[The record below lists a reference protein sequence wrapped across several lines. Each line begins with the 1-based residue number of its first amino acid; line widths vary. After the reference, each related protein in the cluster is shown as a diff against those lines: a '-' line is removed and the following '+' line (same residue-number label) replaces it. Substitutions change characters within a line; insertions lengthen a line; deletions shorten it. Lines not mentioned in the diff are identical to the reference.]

1 MNRRHKRALL
11 IAGIFVVAIVAAG
24 GLSKLK
30 PPPETNETADVDP
43 LVEVL
48 PLVAGTEKF
57 SIASQ
62 GTVRPRIETTLSAEI
77 SGAIVEISP
86 KFVAGGVFDAG
97 EELLRIDPTDYAV
110 AVDRAEATL
119 TQRQIE
125 FDGAEKLRSQGYR
138 AESEYASAA
147 AALAAAK
154 ADLVNARRNLE
165 RTRISLPYDGMVRSK
180 DADLGQ
186 YVNPGTR
193 LGITFSTA
201 AAEVRLPLTDQDLA
215 FIQLP
220 GADDIRA
227 SGSFDGPLVELRAI
241 QQGVARTWQARI
253 VRTEGV
259 VDEKNRVTYAVA
271 RVEDPYKLEGVSPN
285 DFALPMGTFVAAKI
299 NGSTIDGVI
308 RIPRMALRANNQL
321 MFVDGDNRIRMAY
334 VDVIRTDA
342 DFAYLRDG
350 ALPAERISMTVIES
364 AINGMKVR
372 TTDDPVNETDNDG
385 KQTKVAEGPRN

>member
-1 MNRRHKRALL
+1 MNRKVKRALL
-11 IAGIFVVAIVAAG
+11 ITGIFAVAIGGAG

-30 PPPETNETADVDP
+30 PPPETTETADVDP

-48 PLVAGTEKF
+48 PLIAGSEQF

-62 GTVRPRIETTLSAEI
+62 GTVRPRTETTLSAEI
-77 SGAIVEISP
+77 SGAIVQISP
-86 KFVAGGVFDAG
+86 KFIAGGVFVAG
-97 EELLRIDPTDYAV
+97 EELLRIDPTNYTV

-154 ADLVNARRNLE
+154 ADLVNARRNLQ

-180 DADLGQ
+180 EADLGQ

-193 LGITFSTA
+193 LGITFSTDS
-201 AAEVRLPLTDQDLA
+201 AEVRLPLTDQDLA
-215 FIQLP
+215 FVDLP
-220 GADDIRA
+220 GADAIRA
-227 SGSFDGPLVELRAI
+227 SGGVDGPVVELRAV
-241 QQGVARTWQARI
+241 QHGVTRTWQARI

-271 RVEDPYKLEGVSPN
+271 RIEDPYKLDGKAN
-285 DFALPMGTFVAAKI
+285 DETALPMGTFVAARI
-299 NGSTIDGVI
+299 EGQTLEGVI

-321 MFVDGDNRIRMAY
+321 MFVDADNRIRMDF
-334 VDVIRTDA
+334 VDVIRADA
-342 DFAYLRDG
+342 EYAYLRAG
-350 ALPAERISMTVIES
+350 SLPEERISMTVIES

-372 TTDDPVNETDNDG
+372 TTDDPVDESNEDAAE
-385 KQTKVAEGPRN
+385 TKVAEGPRK